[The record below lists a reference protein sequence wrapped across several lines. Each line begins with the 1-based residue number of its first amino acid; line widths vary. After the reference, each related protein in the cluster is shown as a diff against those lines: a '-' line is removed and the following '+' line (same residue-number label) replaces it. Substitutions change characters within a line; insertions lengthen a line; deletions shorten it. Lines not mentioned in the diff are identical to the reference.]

1 MQLTA
6 EEFEREKRYQG
17 LLYFLKRMLRDGL
30 ISDDEYRQ
38 ISAEYAR
45 TFSPKTGVL
54 LARIDL
60 QCAP

>member
-1 MQLTA
+1 MRLTA

-17 LLYFLKRMLRDGL
+17 LMYFLKRMLRDGL

-54 LARIDL
+54 LSRIDL